1 MKNRTWI
8 LVFVVICMASCTK
21 NVCETKDFKW
31 IFYDK
36 NDAKQGRW
44 AGSLYKY
51 LIWVKNDSVFIQS
64 KSSEKCH
71 ILNNKGEV
79 IGIGPFQ
86 DKFSESSL
94 KQISYSLNH
103 WQDEVILTDSTII
116 SDVKLISY
124 PLEKTS
130 LLSKRLPKRE
140 RRLEYK
146 LRSQNYYIKLPIS
159 SSTRAVYDICQYDA
173 TRIILSIRGEIDEI
187 KYNQPQ
193 HYVVMLDLEDFTHKY
208 FLGIKLW

>member
-1 MKNRTWI
+1 
-8 LVFVVICMASCTK
+8 VDYF
-21 NVCETKDFKW
+21 
-31 IFYDK
+31 
-36 NDAKQGRW
+36 
-44 AGSLYKY
+44 
-51 LIWVKNDSVFIQS
+51 LINIY
-64 KSSEKCH
+64 SEKCH

-94 KQISYSLNH
+94 KQISSSLNH

-116 SDVKLISY
+116 SNVKLISY
-124 PLEKTS
+124 PVEKTS

-146 LRSQNYYIKLPIS
+146 LRNQNYYIKLPIS

-187 KYNQPQ
+187 KYNQTQ